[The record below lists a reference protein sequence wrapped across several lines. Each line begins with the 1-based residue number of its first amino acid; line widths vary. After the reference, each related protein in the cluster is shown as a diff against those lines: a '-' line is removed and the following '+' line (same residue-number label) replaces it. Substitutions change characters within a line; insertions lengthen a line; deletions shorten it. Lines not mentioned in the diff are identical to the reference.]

1 MTIEII
7 AADWPAR
14 AIAGTTTRTG
24 GVSTGPYRSLNLATH
39 VGDEPRNV
47 AENRRRLVAACGLPA
62 APFWIEQV
70 HGCDVAF
77 ADEHEPQ
84 APPPTADASV
94 SLSGRHVLAVL
105 TADCLPVVLSSSSAD
120 ELGIAHC
127 GWRSLSGGIIGAT
140 VDAMA
145 SAAGDLVA
153 WLGPA
158 ISQPAFEVGDD
169 VRDLFLAGV
178 EGAAGCFAP
187 NENGRWQADLYGL
200 ARLHLS
206 AAGVRQVTGGGLCT
220 AADRGRFFSHRRDGR
235 CGRMATFVFG
245 AGQ

>member
-1 MTIEII
+1 MTVEVI

-14 AIAGTTTRTG
+14 AVAGTTTRTG
-24 GVSTGPYRSLNLATH
+24 GVSAGPFRSLNLAAH
-39 VGDEPRNV
+39 VGDVPDNV
-47 AENRRRLVAACGLPA
+47 AENRRRFTTACGLPT

-70 HGCDVAF
+70 HGCEVAF
-77 ADEHEPQ
+77 ADDHDPD

-94 SLSGRHVLAVL
+94 SRSGRHVLTVL
-105 TADCLPVVLSSSSAD
+105 TADCLPVVLSSASSA
-120 ELGIAHC
+120 ELAVAHC
-127 GWRSLSGGIIGAT
+127 GWRSLSGGIIHAT
-140 VDAMA
+140 VNAMA
-145 SAAGDLVA
+145 TPADELVA

-178 EGAAGCFAP
+178 EGAAGCFEP
-187 NENGRWQADLYGL
+187 NDNGRWQADIYAL

-220 AADRGRFFSHRRDGR
+220 VADQARFFSYRRDGR
-235 CGRMATFVFG
+235 CGRMATFVF
-245 AGQ
+245 AP

>member
-1 MTIEII
+1 MTIEVV
-7 AADWPAR
+7 AADWPVHAV
-14 AIAGTTTRTG
+14 AGTTTRTG
-24 GVSTGPYRSLNLATH
+24 GVSTGPYRSLNLAAH
-39 VGDEPRNV
+39 VGDEPDNV
-47 AENRRRLVAACGLPA
+47 VENRRRFAAACGLPA
-62 APFWIEQV
+62 VPFWIDQV
-70 HGCDVAF
+70 HGCDVVF
-77 ADEHEPQ
+77 ADEHDPH

-94 SLSGRHVLAVL
+94 SRSGRHVLAVL
-105 TADCLPVVLSSSSAD
+105 TADCLPVVLSPASAG
-120 ELGIAHC
+120 ELAVAHC

-145 SAAGDLVA
+145 SAADELVA

-169 VRDLFLAGV
+169 VRDLFLSGV
-178 EGAAGCFAP
+178 EGAAGCFEP

-220 AADRGRFFSHRRDGR
+220 VADRGRFYSYRRDGQ
-235 CGRMATFVFG
+235 CGRMATFVYA
-245 AGQ
+245 AGR